1 MPAGTLIPNTQQE
14 LINRA
19 QLRETYLLW
28 LITDT
33 LQEGAPLLSQLQ
45 SLGLLVEGGYYRVY
59 TLKVYPAERSLDHAL
74 LMQQLRAMAEQVLQ
88 DRKLRGEMCIDH
100 SSVLNIVVNSD
111 RQECDAEAA
120 LQEVCASFSRIT
132 GLQPVYG
139 SGIVVDS
146 RKRICE
152 SRRIA
157 LKAMSGQ
164 LRADQLLY
172 DGNSESPFGAETTV
186 QELLAAK
193 FRDFDLVGFEEI
205 VHGYLEFLRTCV
217 HAEREREERFLFA
230 CVQTVTRE
238 SSRMGATAERFESYL
253 PMVSSLMQSDCDG
266 CADALSKLSEQIF
279 KHLNIHR
286 TNEGNH
292 LLSMAKDYV
301 RDHIGD
307 EELSLAK
314 VSDHVGLSR
323 VYFCKLF
330 HQLEGVTF
338 NAYLKKTRIEKAKQL
353 LLTTNLK
360 IFEVSN
366 AVGFSHAKY
375 FGQVFKECVGQ
386 TPLEFQRCAQEGD
399 LIVSEEAPVW
409 M

>member
-1 MPAGTLIPNTQQE
+1 MPAGTLMHTAKQE
-14 LINRA
+14 DTMRA

-33 LQEGAPLLSQLQ
+33 LQEGASLQSQLQ
-45 SLGLLVEGGYYRVY
+45 SLELLCDGGYYRVY
-59 TLKVYPAERSLDHAL
+59 TVKVYPAERSLDHAL
-74 LMQQLRAMAEQVLQ
+74 LMQRLRELTECVMRREQLRCV
-88 DRKLRGEMCIDH
+88 MCVDH
-100 SSVLNIVVNSD
+100 GSVLNCVVNTDKS
-111 RQECDAEAA
+111 ECDAEAVM
-120 LQEVCASFSRIT
+120 QEICDSFRCMT
-132 GLQPVYG
+132 GLRPVYG

-146 RKRICE
+146 RKRLCE

-164 LRADQLLY
+164 LRAEQLPY
-172 DGNSESPFGAETTV
+172 DGSDENPYGAEATV

-193 FRDFDLVGFEEI
+193 FRDCDLAGIEEI
-205 VHGYLEFLRTCV
+205 VRGYLEFLRTRI
-217 HAEREREERFLFA
+217 HAEREREERFLFS

-238 SSRMGATAERFESYL
+238 SSRMGATVERFESYL
-253 PMVSSLMQSDCDG
+253 PTVVSLMQSDCDG
-266 CADALSKLSEQIF
+266 CADALTKLSEQIF
-279 KHLNIHR
+279 KHLSVHR

-307 EELSLAK
+307 EGLNLET

-338 NAYLKKTRIEKAKQL
+338 NTYIKNARIEKAKQL

-375 FGQVFKECVGQ
+375 FGKVFKQCVGQ
-386 TPLEFQRCAQEGD
+386 TPLEFQRCAQEDHLSG
-399 LIVSEEAPVW
+399 SEDA
-409 M
+409 